1 MMDFGLPQVKLKSS
15 ITEKDLVKGT
25 EQRLMQENKT
35 LIEQQRSQ
43 TVLLTN
49 LQTIQVCCYIYIPST
64 LLYLHAFF
72 IIVTLLDS
80 FKVKVKVKV
89 KVNVLPS

>member
-1 MMDFGLPQVKLKSS
+1 M
-15 ITEKDLVKGT
+15 KGT

-49 LQTIQVCCYIYIPST
+49 LQTLQVYVV
-64 LLYLHAFF
+64 A
-72 IIVTLLDS
+72 IIT
-80 FKVKVKVKV
+80 KRGI
-89 KVNVLPS
+89 